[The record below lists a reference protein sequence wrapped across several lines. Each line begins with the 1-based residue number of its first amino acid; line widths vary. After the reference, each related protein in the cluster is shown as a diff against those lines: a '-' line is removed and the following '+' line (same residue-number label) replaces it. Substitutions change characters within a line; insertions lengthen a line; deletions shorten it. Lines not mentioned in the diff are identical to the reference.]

1 MVSQY
6 CDGRLSSTV
15 VGGSPVAF
23 SVVVTALVL
32 IVIDGTVFRVVVVV
46 VGAVLPTP
54 VELADPVTAGPHPVT
69 RTPTATTAAT

>member
-1 MVSQY
+1 M
-6 CDGRLSSTV
+6 
-15 VGGSPVAF
+15 
-23 SVVVTALVL
+23 
-32 IVIDGTVFRVVVVV
+32 IDGTVFRVVVVV